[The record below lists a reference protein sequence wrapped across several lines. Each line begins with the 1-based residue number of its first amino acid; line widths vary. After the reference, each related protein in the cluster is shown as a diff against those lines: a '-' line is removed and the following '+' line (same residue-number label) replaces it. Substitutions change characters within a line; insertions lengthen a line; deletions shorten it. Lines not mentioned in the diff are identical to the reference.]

1 MLNPGYCVY
10 ECAERVFGE
19 CQAIPKEPHAA
30 GLPDPERGTAEP
42 PAEVSPSQLRAR
54 MDDPAGGVLVIDVGE
69 PGEFRGWHIPQAR
82 NVPLRL
88 LATEGA
94 FLPRDRALVFVS
106 RIGRRSALAAGIM
119 RDLGHADASTLR
131 GGMLAWEAAG
141 FPIAVE

>member
-1 MLNPGYCVY
+1 
-10 ECAERVFGE
+10 
-19 CQAIPKEPHAA
+19 
-30 GLPDPERGTAEP
+30 
-42 PAEVSPSQLRAR
+42 
-54 MDDPAGGVLVIDVGE
+54 VIDVGE
-69 PGEFRGWHIPQAR
+69 PGEFRNWHIPQAR

-106 RIGRRSALAAGIM
+106 RIGRRSLLGAGIM
-119 RDLGHADASTLR
+119 QDLGHPEVYTLR